1 MDIAEEINYFYY
13 RMALHELQV
22 MNEGDGYHGLSYNS
36 ILYLNVIDQIE
47 ECTVSKLAQALSITK
62 SGVTLKIN
70 ELVRQGAVVKT
81 QSEDDRRVHFLTL
94 SPDMKKTIAL
104 YDDVL
109 KRIGQKLQSTYSAR
123 ELALFGEI
131 LHTISGY
138 EWGKLS

>member
-13 RMALHELQV
+13 KMALHELQV
-22 MNEGDGYHGLSYNS
+22 MNEGDGYQGLSYNS
-36 ILYLNVIDQIE
+36 ILYLNVIDQIDS
-47 ECTVSKLAQALSITK
+47 CTVSKLAEALSITK

-70 ELVRQGAVVKT
+70 ELVRQGAVIKT
-81 QSEDDRRVHFLTL
+81 QSEKDRRVYFLAL
-94 SPDMKKTIAL
+94 SPEMKQTIAL

-109 KRIGQKLQSTYSAR
+109 RKIERKLKSAYSAQ